1 MQRAIADAQR
11 EHLAGRHDLPELVEA
26 YRAGII
32 EWNRT
37 QLGPAPDENGYLV
50 PRDVLRKAGFED

>member
-1 MQRAIADAQR
+1 MTDLAALVAARMQRAIADAQR
-11 EHLAGRHDLPELVEA
+11 EHLAGRHYLPELVEA

-37 QLGPAPDENGYLV
+37 QLRSG
-50 PRDVLRKAGFED
+50 AG